1 MTPREIAAQ
10 HAARRHAR
18 LARIRRTVAAASV
31 CVFIALFSGIY
42 VQMAAGRDP
51 VLGSKTT
58 VTKKASTPKSTST
71 STDSGAAGSAGG
83 DSSSFSTGSDDSSS
97 TSSQPSPVTTSQS

>member
-18 LARIRRTVAAASV
+18 LARIRRIVAAVSV
-31 CVFIALFSGIY
+31 CVFIVLFSGIY

-58 VTKKASTPKSTST
+58 VTKKASTSTS
-71 STDSGAAGSAGG
+71 SG
-83 DSSSFSTGSDDSSS
+83 SSSTGSDGSSS
-97 TSSQPSPVTTSQS
+97 TSSPSAVTTSQS

>member
-1 MTPREIAAQ
+1 MTPRELAAE
-10 HAARRHAR
+10 HAARRRAR
-18 LARIRRTVAAASV
+18 LARIRKAVAALSV
-31 CVFIALFSGIY
+31 CVFIVLFSGIY

-58 VTKKASTPKSTST
+58 VAKKASTPKSTWT
-71 STDSGAAGSAGG
+71 STPTSSGSSD
-83 DSSSFSTGSDDSSS
+83 DSSSLSTGSGDSSS